1 MSDVRQSGVIWW
13 RPPSSRR
20 NEWYK
25 RCRAWKKQFAVGFVG
40 GQGIER
46 VHTAEASANAKRE
59 VPRQAPEIVNI
70 RETFKP
76 FKDGIW
82 LWLVRQ

>member
-1 MSDVRQSGVIWW
+1 MPDVRRSGVIWW
-13 RPPSSRR
+13 RPFSSRR
-20 NEWYK
+20 NEWHK
-25 RCRAWKKQFAVGFVG
+25 SRRAWKKQFAVGFVG

-46 VHTAEASANAKRE
+46 TRTADASANAKRE

-76 FKDGIW
+76 FEDGT
-82 LWLVRQ
+82 